1 MSKNLK
7 QDRKLDDISSVD
19 QLQEIKPKKTEAI
32 PTDYQLDDA
41 VEIPEESLKVRVARY
56 YSSI

>member
-7 QDRKLDDISSVD
+7 QDRKLDDISSAD
-19 QLQEIKPKKTEAI
+19 QLQKIKQKKTEVTH
-32 PTDYQLDDA
+32 TDYQLDDA

-56 YSSI
+56 YSSF